1 MKSLIL
7 ILMCIMLSVVAKAE
21 GTDSVRVEYKYYLG
35 TYYYKIPTG
44 ESFKYLSLY
53 KKNKQ
58 DFSTIEEMG
67 MPISEDDYNRINEE
81 KVLAYIPANMVIS
94 TYTENSLYTTVELP
108 EGYKKNYFTIRAGF
122 GFSVFSDDYFSN
134 FNIQGTKT
142 DASCYGFDLGLSDD
156 YNINGSK
163 WYVSGG
169 LAFSI
174 LNSYGR
180 FSSEGYYYNTETSS
194 KSFRIPVGLKYY
206 IRVANQI
213 FIIPSIY
220 TGMAWYWATNKQ
232 KNNIYEQLNTEPYK
246 YEAHGFMYSA
256 GIELKFYNFR
266 LGTIFLPRMSKG
278 EHFFAISGAY
288 DF

>member
-1 MKSLIL
+1 
-7 ILMCIMLSVVAKAE
+7 MLSVVSKAE
-21 GTDSVRVEYKYYLG
+21 DTDSVRVEYKYYLG

-58 DFSTIEEMG
+58 DFATIEEMG

-81 KVLAYIPANMVIS
+81 KVLTFIPNNMVVS
-94 TYTENSLYTTVELP
+94 TYKENSLYTTVELP

-122 GFSVFSDDYFSN
+122 GFSIFSDDYFSK
-134 FNIQGTKT
+134 FNIPGSKT
-142 DASCYGFDLGLSDD
+142 DASSYGFDLGISDD
-156 YNINGSK
+156 YNLGGSK

-169 LAFSI
+169 LAFSM

-180 FSSEGYYYNTETSS
+180 STNEGNYCSTEISS

-206 IRVANQI
+206 IQVTNQV
-213 FIIPSIY
+213 FIIPSVY
-220 TGMAWYWATNKQ
+220 AGMAWYWASYKQ
-232 KNNIYEQLNTEPYK
+232 KNNIFDQFNTEPYK
-246 YEAHGFMYSA
+246 YEAHGFIYSA

-266 LGTIFLPRMSKG
+266 LGTIFLPKMSDG
-278 EHFFAISGAY
+278 ENFFSISAAY